1 MHKRKWLFLTLLL
14 VAVFILFSMFLGHK
28 LIKTRENTLLSG
40 RGTIK
45 QDSPVNGGLINKKR
59 EKVVLTPEEVQAI
72 MKNWDMRIGVVVHE
86 PVEGQIT
93 MSEAVKAVDEWL
105 LKMGISDG
113 ILSGNSTVYSS
124 LSIARIKGE
133 KPELLSPTYS
143 FWEVVVNGDELA
155 GTFYVNAVTGQIF
168 EARIILRSEIT
179 GVTKA
184 QLLKSF
190 IRLAGLKPKE
200 QKKSDDLNEAV
211 KQGGKAVILSA
222 AECFGVLLDD
232 LEAIDNIMVEE
243 AALQSASKDVE
254 VSQNKEDWSVSAKV
268 ADSDMIAKINCFHY
282 TEYADIGT
290 DYTSKSSKSSKKVTV
305 QAEHIELTFNLLVEE

>member
-1 MHKRKWLFLTLLL
+1 MHKRKWLFFTLLL
-14 VAVFILFSMFLGHK
+14 VAAFILLSMFLGHK
-28 LIKTRENTLLSG
+28 LIKTRENALLAG
-40 RGTIK
+40 KGTIK
-45 QDSPVNGGLINKKR
+45 QDSPVSGGLLNKKR
-59 EKVVLTPEEVQAI
+59 EKVVLAPEEIQAI
-72 MKNWDMRIGVVVHE
+72 MKNWNLRFEIVVHE

-105 LKMGISDG
+105 PKMGISDG

-143 FWEVVVNGDELA
+143 FWQVVVNGDELT

-168 EARIILRSEIT
+168 EAHITLRSEIT
-179 GVTKA
+179 DVTKE

-200 QKKSDDLNEAV
+200 QKSSDDLDEAV
-211 KQGGKAVILSA
+211 KQGGKAVIVLA
-222 AECFGVLLDD
+222 AECFGFLLDD
-232 LEAIDNIMVEE
+232 LEDVDTIMVAE
-243 AALQSASKDVE
+243 AALKSSVSGDVD
-254 VSQNKEDWSVSAKV
+254 VSLNKEDWSISAKV
-268 ADSDMIAKINCFHY
+268 ADSDMIAKVNCFHY

-290 DYTSKSSKSSKKVTV
+290 DSTKKYSKKVTSQV
-305 QAEHIELTFNLLVEE
+305 EHMELTFNLLVED

>member
-1 MHKRKWLFLTLLL
+1 MHKRKWLFFTLLL
-14 VAVFILFSMFLGHK
+14 VAAFILLSMFLGHK
-28 LIKTRENTLLSG
+28 LIKTRENALLAG
-40 RGTIK
+40 KGTIK
-45 QDSPVNGGLINKKR
+45 QDSPVSGGLMNKKR

-86 PVEGQIT
+86 PVEGQIA

-105 LKMGISDG
+105 PKMGISDG

-124 LSIARIKGE
+124 LNIARIKGE

-143 FWEVVVNGDELA
+143 FWEVVVNGDELT
-155 GTFYVNAVTGQIF
+155 GIFYVNAVTGQIF
-168 EARIILRSEIT
+168 EARITLRSEIT

-243 AALQSASKDVE
+243 AALQSASRDVE
-254 VSQNKEDWSVSAKV
+254 VSLNKEDWSVSAKV

-290 DYTSKSSKSSKKVTV
+290 DYTSKSSKSSKKVTA